1 MVPDPQS
8 PVTQEPNPDPSKL
21 HPVRPQNLP
30 DQPVG
35 ARNERE
41 VSFGSSKP
49 VLSSLALPAF
59 ARIPGHTVYSH
70 LFTKVNVAPKTPE
83 TTITQT
89 SQYSDNVRET
99 QMNKREKTPYTS
111 GKGHE
116 WDVQDENGRAARE
129 TTHDGLAS

>member
-1 MVPDPQS
+1 MPRVNSASVAGGAAPAPLHSMVPDPQS

-70 LFTKVNVAPKTPE
+70 LFTKVNVAPKTP
-83 TTITQT
+83 
-89 SQYSDNVRET
+89 V
-99 QMNKREKTPYTS
+99 EKAMSEMFKMKMEEQQERRPMM
-111 GKGHE
+111 
-116 WDVQDENGRAARE
+116 V
-129 TTHDGLAS
+129 